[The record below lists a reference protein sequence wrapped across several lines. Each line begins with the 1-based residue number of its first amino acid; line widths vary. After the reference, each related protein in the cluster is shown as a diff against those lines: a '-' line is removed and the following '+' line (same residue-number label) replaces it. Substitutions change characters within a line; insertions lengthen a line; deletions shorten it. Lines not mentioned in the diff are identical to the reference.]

1 MFNFLVLL
9 LMVSLCG
16 VTFLLFKQKRELAKL
31 TKELDKVKAELEHYK
46 SNELITDLG
55 KIPPASHQVNR
66 TH

>member
-9 LMVSLCG
+9 LIVSLCG
-16 VTFLLFKQKRELAKL
+16 VTFLLLKQKRELVKL
-31 TKELDKVKAELEHYK
+31 TKELDKVKTELEHYK

-55 KIPPASHQVNR
+55 KLSHQANH